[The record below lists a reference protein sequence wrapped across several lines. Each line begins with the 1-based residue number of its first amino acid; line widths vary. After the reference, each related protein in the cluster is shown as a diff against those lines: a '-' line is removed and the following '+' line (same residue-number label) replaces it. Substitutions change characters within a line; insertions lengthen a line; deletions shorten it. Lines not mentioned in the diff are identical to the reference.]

1 MSGRA
6 AFACA
11 TLLFTSLVVAE
22 PDAAAGADPV
32 APTPTPAA
40 EEATPFEE
48 PEDDIPQAPSFGDE
62 EEAPPPP
69 PARAVLGYPGREVD
83 RPVSLPGGVGEI
95 ALSIKATSLPEAG
108 GLLRLRYG
116 ITPRVQFGLLYGG
129 VSAYDK
135 PTNGGGSSFS
145 VEPGKSIGAELQVVI
160 VDGVAVRATV
170 PMYLDPYA
178 AGVSIGAPIHV
189 RLNSRFALVGLEDV
203 VSFRV
208 HKFFPSLLSEGTNI
222 ALAAAQANNGV
233 VPRGT
238 IRIVPGL
245 MYQQSD
251 KLSVGGQFG
260 LLLINF
266 GDDPTGVE
274 LKGRMLYNISTRFDF
289 WATAGFDN
297 LDDASDNISAQL
309 GLALRL

>member
-1 MSGRA
+1 MSRRV
-6 AFACA
+6 AFACG
-11 TLLFTSLVVAE
+11 TLLSTSLVVAE
-22 PDAAAGADPV
+22 PDAAAAADPL
-32 APTPTPAA
+32 TPTAA
-40 EEATPFEE
+40 DATPFEE
-48 PEDDIPQAPSFGDE
+48 PEDDIPQAPTFGDE

-95 ALSIKATSLPEAG
+95 ALSVKATSLPEAG

-129 VSAYDK
+129 VSIYDK
-135 PTNGGGSSFS
+135 PNASGNGSAFS

-160 VDGVAVRATV
+160 IDGVAVRATV

-178 AGVSIGAPIHV
+178 AGVSIGAPIHL
-189 RLNSRFALVGLEDV
+189 RLSSRFALIGLEDV

-208 HKFFPSLLSEGTNI
+208 HKFYPALLSEGTNT
-222 ALAAAQANNGV
+222 ALAAADANNGV

-238 IRIVPGL
+238 VRVVPGL

-260 LLLINF
+260 LLFINF